1 MIFIQ
6 FPFREMSGEA
16 AEVEFEDPMPSDSA
30 GRLIRGLL
38 NRDPRQRL
46 RSFRTMQ
53 NHAFFHHFDF
63 ESLRLKKVFPIV
75 VKVNS
80 RVKMLF
86 RKTHFYFSRL
96 ILCSFSKSKRV
107 NYVHSLKK
115 ILLIYLI
122 ISNPNLISANLLFVN

>member
-1 MIFIQ
+1 
-6 FPFREMSGEA
+6 MSGEA
-16 AEVEFEDPMPSDSA
+16 VEIEFEDPMPSDSA

-46 RSFRTMQ
+46 RSFRAMQ

-63 ESLRLKKVFPIV
+63 EALRLKKVFLIV

-86 RKTHFYFSRL
+86 
-96 ILCSFSKSKRV
+96 
-107 NYVHSLKK
+107 
-115 ILLIYLI
+115 
-122 ISNPNLISANLLFVN
+122 